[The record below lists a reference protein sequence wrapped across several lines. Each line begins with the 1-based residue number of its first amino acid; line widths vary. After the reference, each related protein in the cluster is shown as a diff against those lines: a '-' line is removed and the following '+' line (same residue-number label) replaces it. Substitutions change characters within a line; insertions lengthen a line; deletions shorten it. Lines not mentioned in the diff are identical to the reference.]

1 MSTPYN
7 GGDFQPY
14 PEHPEGSHPE
24 NGTGGQGNY
33 GAQGGST
40 NYPQYT
46 GDNYA
51 DQNQPGQGYD
61 AFEVNTAASM
71 AGASALRFHGQQLT
85 DNAPGDGTSPHPI
98 NDPASNGWFHVKG
111 TGKLEIIE
119 ALTWGVKAVFSNAK
133 LWIPLGVVYTA
144 LSLLGQ
150 FLPGAGSMISLIG
163 VLAFIPWMFGVALQ
177 QTLVKQLTY
186 SDAKAPAYGKTL
198 GVTALIGAVVGIVS
212 AILLM
217 VLAFGAL
224 TSIDPA
230 TLPDNPD
237 NVSPEEMWNL
247 VRPILGALAVTSVIG
262 LLVMPFFMFQMWYA
276 ADNNGSFG
284 NAFSGGFKAGASNY
298 LKILGFV
305 VLAFLVN
312 IVGAALFFVG
322 LVVTA
327 PATTLAAAH
336 AYRQISGGP
345 VPKEATA

>member
-7 GGDFQPY
+7 DGDFQPY

-24 NGTGGQGNY
+24 NGAGYSAYN
-33 GAQGGST
+33 SP
-40 NYPQYT
+40 NSPSS
-46 GDNYA
+46 
-51 DQNQPGQGYD
+51 YD
-61 AFEVNTAASM
+61 AFEVSTAASM

-111 TGKLEIIE
+111 NGKLEIIE
-119 ALTWGVKAVFSNAK
+119 ALTWGVKAVFANAK
-133 LWIPLGVVYTA
+133 LWIPLGVVYTV
-144 LSLLGQ
+144 LTLLGQ
-150 FLPGAGSMISLIG
+150 FLPGVGSMISMIG
-163 VLAFIPWMFGVALQ
+163 MLAFVPWMVGVVLQ

-198 GVTALIGAVVGIVS
+198 GVAALLGVVAGIVS
-212 AILLM
+212 TILLM

-237 NVSPEEMWNL
+237 NVAPEEMWNL
-247 VRPILGALAVTSVIG
+247 ARPILGALAVTGVIG
-262 LLVMPFFMFQMWYA
+262 LLVMPFFTFQAWYA

-284 NAFSGGFKAGASNY
+284 NAISGGFRAGASNY

-305 VLAFLVN
+305 VLAGLIN
-312 IVGAALFFVG
+312 LVGAALFFVG
-322 LVVTA
+322 LVVTV
-327 PATTLAAAH
+327 PGTMLAAAH

>member
-7 GGDFQPY
+7 DGDFQPY

-24 NGTGGQGNY
+24 NGAGYSAYN
-33 GAQGGST
+33 SP
-40 NYPQYT
+40 NSPSS
-46 GDNYA
+46 
-51 DQNQPGQGYD
+51 YD

-111 TGKLEIIE
+111 NGKLEIIE
-119 ALTWGVKAVFSNAK
+119 ALTWGVKAVFANAK
-133 LWIPLGVVYTA
+133 LWIPLGVVYTV
-144 LSLLGQ
+144 LTLLGQ
-150 FLPGAGSMISLIG
+150 FLPGVGSMISMIG
-163 VLAFIPWMFGVALQ
+163 MLAFVPWMVGVVLQ

-198 GVTALIGAVVGIVS
+198 GVAALLGVVAGIVS
-212 AILLM
+212 TILLM

-237 NVSPEEMWNL
+237 NVAPEEMWNL
-247 VRPILGALAVTSVIG
+247 VRPILGALAVTGVIG
-262 LLVMPFFMFQMWYA
+262 LLVMPFFTFQAWYA

-284 NAFSGGFKAGASNY
+284 NAISGGFRAGASNY

-305 VLAFLVN
+305 VLSGLVN
-312 IVGAALFFVG
+312 LVGAALFFVG
-322 LVVTA
+322 LVVTV
-327 PATTLAAAH
+327 PGTMLAAAH

>member
-7 GGDFQPY
+7 DGDFQPY

-24 NGTGGQGNY
+24 NGAGYSAYN
-33 GAQGGST
+33 SP
-40 NYPQYT
+40 NSPSS
-46 GDNYA
+46 
-51 DQNQPGQGYD
+51 YD

-111 TGKLEIIE
+111 NGKLEIIE
-119 ALTWGVKAVFSNAK
+119 ALTWGVKAVFANAK
-133 LWIPLGVVYTA
+133 LWIPLGVVYTV
-144 LSLLGQ
+144 LTLLGQ
-150 FLPGAGSMISLIG
+150 FLPGVGSVISMIG
-163 VLAFIPWMFGVALQ
+163 MLAFVPWMVGVVLQ

-186 SDAKAPAYGKTL
+186 NDAKAPAYGKTL
-198 GVTALIGAVVGIVS
+198 GVAALLGVVAGIVS
-212 AILLM
+212 TILLM

-237 NVSPEEMWNL
+237 NVAPEEMWNL
-247 VRPILGALAVTSVIG
+247 VRPILGALAVTGVIG
-262 LLVMPFFMFQMWYA
+262 LLVMPFFTFQAWYA

-284 NAFSGGFKAGASNY
+284 NAISGGFRAGASNY

-305 VLAFLVN
+305 VLSGLVN
-312 IVGAALFFVG
+312 LVGAALFFVG
-322 LVVTA
+322 LVVTV
-327 PATTLAAAH
+327 PGTMLAAAH

>member
-24 NGTGGQGNY
+24 NGAGYSAYN
-33 GAQGGST
+33 SP
-40 NYPQYT
+40 NSPSS
-46 GDNYA
+46 
-51 DQNQPGQGYD
+51 YD

-111 TGKLEIIE
+111 NGKLEIIE
-119 ALTWGVKAVFSNAK
+119 ALTWGVKAVFANAK
-133 LWIPLGVVYTA
+133 LWIPLGVVYTV
-144 LSLLGQ
+144 LTLLGQ
-150 FLPGAGSMISLIG
+150 FLPGVGSMISMIG
-163 VLAFIPWMFGVALQ
+163 MLAFVPWMVGVVLQ

-198 GVTALIGAVVGIVS
+198 GVAALLGVVAGIVS
-212 AILLM
+212 TILLM

-237 NVSPEEMWNL
+237 NVAPEEMWNL
-247 VRPILGALAVTSVIG
+247 VRPILGALAVTGVIG
-262 LLVMPFFMFQMWYA
+262 LLVMPFFTFQAWYA

-284 NAFSGGFKAGASNY
+284 NAISGGFRAGASNY

-305 VLAFLVN
+305 VLAGLIN
-312 IVGAALFFVG
+312 LVGAALFFVG
-322 LVVTA
+322 LVVTV
-327 PATTLAAAH
+327 PGTMLAAAH

>member
-7 GGDFQPY
+7 DGDFQPY

-24 NGTGGQGNY
+24 NGAGYSAYN
-33 GAQGGST
+33 SP
-40 NYPQYT
+40 NSPSS
-46 GDNYA
+46 
-51 DQNQPGQGYD
+51 YD

-111 TGKLEIIE
+111 NGKLEIIE
-119 ALTWGVKAVFSNAK
+119 ALTWGVKAVFANAK
-133 LWIPLGVVYTA
+133 LWIPLGVVYTV
-144 LSLLGQ
+144 LTLLGQ
-150 FLPGAGSMISLIG
+150 FLPGVGSMISMIG
-163 VLAFIPWMFGVALQ
+163 MLAFVPWMVGVVLQ

-198 GVTALIGAVVGIVS
+198 GVAALLGVVAGIVS
-212 AILLM
+212 TILLM

-247 VRPILGALAVTSVIG
+247 VRPILGALAVTGVIG
-262 LLVMPFFMFQMWYA
+262 LLVMPFFTFQAWYA

-284 NAFSGGFKAGASNY
+284 NAISGGFRAGASNY

-305 VLAFLVN
+305 VLSGLVN
-312 IVGAALFFVG
+312 LVGAALFFVG
-322 LVVTA
+322 LVVTV
-327 PATTLAAAH
+327 PGTMLAAAH

>member
-7 GGDFQPY
+7 DGDFQPY

-24 NGTGGQGNY
+24 NGAGYSAYN
-33 GAQGGST
+33 SP
-40 NYPQYT
+40 NSPSS
-46 GDNYA
+46 
-51 DQNQPGQGYD
+51 YD

-111 TGKLEIIE
+111 NGKLEIIE
-119 ALTWGVKAVFSNAK
+119 ALTWGVKAVFANAK
-133 LWIPLGVVYTA
+133 LWIPLGVVYTV
-144 LSLLGQ
+144 LTLLGQ
-150 FLPGAGSMISLIG
+150 FLPGVGSMISMIG
-163 VLAFIPWMFGVALQ
+163 MLAFVPWMVGVVLQ

-186 SDAKAPAYGKTL
+186 NDAKAPAYGKTL
-198 GVTALIGAVVGIVS
+198 GVAALLGVVAGIVS
-212 AILLM
+212 TILLM

-237 NVSPEEMWNL
+237 NVAPEEMWNL
-247 VRPILGALAVTSVIG
+247 ARPILGALAVTGVIG
-262 LLVMPFFMFQMWYA
+262 LLVMPFFTFQAWYA

-284 NAFSGGFKAGASNY
+284 NAISGGFKAGASNY

-305 VLAFLVN
+305 VLAGLIN
-312 IVGAALFFVG
+312 LVGAALFFVG
-322 LVVTA
+322 LVVTV
-327 PATTLAAAH
+327 PGTMLAAAH